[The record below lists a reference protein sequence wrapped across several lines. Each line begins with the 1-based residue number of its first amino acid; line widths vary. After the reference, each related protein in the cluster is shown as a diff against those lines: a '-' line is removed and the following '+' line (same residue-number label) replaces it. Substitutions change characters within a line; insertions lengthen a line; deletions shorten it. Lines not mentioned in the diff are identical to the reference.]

1 MELRSLK
8 LRDFRSYGQAEA
20 VLSPGVNILVG
31 DNGQGKTNLLE
42 AVYLLSGARSFRTP
56 RRRELIAFGAESAR
70 IEADCTGRGREFHI
84 KMEIGQGRTGIWV
97 NNVKLKRQFDLSDS
111 LRCVLFSPEDL
122 YLIKGAPAGRRDF
135 LDEALC
141 QLRPR
146 YGEIL
151 AGYDRLLSQKSA
163 LLKSLEE
170 RPQMESVLPAINT
183 QLCEHGARIIAYR
196 HNLICALDRV
206 CPELHREIS
215 GGKETLK
222 LGYKTVS
229 AVTDPGAGFAAVY
242 GQLWDH
248 MEAHYGAEKA
258 TCSCLSGPHKD
269 DLEVEICGKS
279 AKSYASQGQTR
290 TAALALKFGLREL
303 LKEDCGEYPLLLL
316 DDVLSELDEG
326 RQQFICDNTLGGQ
339 TLITCCSEQSPLR
352 RSGAALFKVADRSVK
367 RCEVIENSEE

>member
-1 MELRSLK
+1 MELRWLK
-8 LRDFRSYGQAEA
+8 LRDFRSYGEAEVA
-20 VLSPGVNILVG
+20 LSPGVNILVG

-42 AVYLLSGARSFRTP
+42 AVYLLSGARSFRTAK
-56 RRRELIAFGAESAR
+56 RRELIAFGAEAAR
-70 IEADCTGRGREFHI
+70 IEADSVCRGRDFHL

-97 NNVKLKRQFDLSDS
+97 NNVKLKRQYDLSDS

-122 YLIKGAPAGRRDF
+122 FLIKGAPAQRRDF
-135 LDEALC
+135 IDEALC

-151 AGYDRLLSQKSA
+151 ADYQRLLSQKGA

-170 RPQMESVLPAINT
+170 RPQMEAVLPAINT
-183 QLCEHGARIIAYR
+183 QLCEKGARIIAYR

-206 CPELHREIS
+206 CPGIHSQIS

-222 LGYKTVS
+222 LEYRTVS
-229 AVTDPGAGFAAVY
+229 AVTDPGAGFSEVCR
-242 GQLWDH
+242 QLCDH
-248 MEAHYGAEKA
+248 MESHYAAEKA
-258 TCSCLSGPHKD
+258 TGTCLSGPHKD
-269 DLEVEICGKS
+269 DLEVEINGRS
-279 AKSYASQGQTR
+279 ARSFASQGQTR

-303 LKEDCGEYPLLLL
+303 LREDCGEYPLLLL

-339 TLITCCSEQSPLR
+339 TLITCCSEQSPLKK
-352 RSGAALFKVADRSVK
+352 SGAALFKVADRSIV
-367 RCEVIENSEE
+367 REE

>member
-1 MELRSLK
+1 MQLRSLK

-20 VLSPGVNILVG
+20 ALSPGVNILVG

-42 AVYLLSGARSFRTP
+42 AVYLLSGARSFRTAK
-56 RRRELIAFGAESAR
+56 RRELVAFGAESAR
-70 IEADCTGRGREFHI
+70 IEAESICRGREFQI
-84 KMEIGQGRTGIWV
+84 KMEIGPMRTGIWV
-97 NNVKLKRQFDLSDS
+97 NNVKLKRQYDLSDS

-122 YLIKGAPAGRRDF
+122 FLIKGAPAGRRDL

-151 AGYDRLLSQKSA
+151 SDYQRLLSQKTA

-170 RPQMESVLPAINT
+170 KPEMEAVLPAINT
-183 QLCEHGARIIAYR
+183 QLCEKGARIIAYR
-196 HNLICALDRV
+196 HNLIGALNRV
-206 CPELHREIS
+206 CPPIHSQIS
-215 GGKETLK
+215 GGRETLK
-222 LGYKTVS
+222 LEYRTVS
-229 AVTDPGAGFAAVY
+229 AVTDPGAGFSEVY
-242 GQLWDH
+242 RQLCDH
-248 MEAHYGAEKA
+248 MESHYGAEKA
-258 TCSCLSGPHKD
+258 SQSCLSGPHKD
-269 DLEVEICGKS
+269 DLEVEICGLS
-279 AKSYASQGQTR
+279 ARSFASQGQTR

-303 LKEDCGEYPLLLL
+303 LREDCGEYPLLLL

-352 RSGAALFKVADRSVK
+352 RSGAALFKVADRTVT
-367 RCEVIENSEE
+367 RCL

>member
-8 LRDFRSYGQAEA
+8 LRDFRSYGTAEA

-42 AVYLLSGARSFRTP
+42 AVYLLSGARSFRTA

-70 IEADCTGRGREFHI
+70 IEAESTSRGRDFHI
-84 KMEIGQGRTGIWV
+84 KMEIAQGRTGIWV

-135 LDEALC
+135 IDEALC

-151 AGYDRLLSQKSA
+151 TGYERLLSQKHA
-163 LLKSLEE
+163 LLKALED
-170 RPQMESVLPAINT
+170 RPQMEAVLPAINT
-183 QLCEHGARIIAYR
+183 QLCEMGARIIAYR
-196 HNLICALDRV
+196 HNLVTALDRV
-206 CPELHREIS
+206 CPGIHREIS
-215 GGKETLK
+215 GGKEQLR
-222 LGYKTVS
+222 LSYKTVS
-229 AVTDPGAGFAAVY
+229 AVTDPGAGLQQVY
-242 GQLWDH
+242 RQLCDH
-248 MEAHYGAEKA
+248 MEAHYAAEKA
-258 TCSCLSGPHKD
+258 SCSCLSGPHKD
-269 DLEVEICGKS
+269 DLEVEINGRPARS
-279 AKSYASQGQTR
+279 FASQGQTR

-303 LKEDCGEYPLLLL
+303 LREDCGEYPLLLL

-352 RSGAALFKVADRSVK
+352 KSGAALFRVADRTVT
-367 RCEVIENSEE
+367 RFP